1 MDLSVKYLGLD
12 IKSPLVVGSSSLT
25 ANLDRLKKI
34 EKAGAGAVVLKSI
47 FEEEIYNEYNKVVD
61 EEDTNYAY
69 LDYYDFKIKQDNI
82 QKYIKLIEDA
92 KAELTIPVI
101 ASINCSSNHEWM
113 FFAKKIQEAGADAIE
128 LNLFI
133 LPSDFD
139 ANCTK
144 TEDLYFDII
153 KKVKVEVS
161 IPIAVKISYYSSNL
175 AAFVKKVSE
184 SDVDGIVLFNR
195 FFHPDFDIDKFE
207 IIPSNVLSN
216 PSDLAISL
224 RWIAI
229 MSGRV
234 SCDLIA
240 STGVH
245 DGASLI
251 KQLLAGA
258 DSVQIASALYS
269 NGVEYVTV
277 ILDEL
282 KEWMKKHNFNSIS
295 EFKGKMSQVNAPN
308 PAEFER
314 VQFMKYFGHKKYDLD

>member
-12 IKSPLVVGSSSLT
+12 LKSPLVVGSSSLT
-25 ANLDRLKKI
+25 SNLDRLKKV

-61 EEDTNYAY
+61 EEDTNYGY

-101 ASINCSSNHEWM
+101 ASINCSTNHEWM

-133 LPSDFD
+133 LPSDFE

-153 KKVKVEVS
+153 NKVKVEVS

-184 SDVDGIVLFNR
+184 SGVDGIVLFNR

-245 DGASLI
+245 DGVSLI

-269 NGVEYVTV
+269 HGVEYVTV

-282 KEWMKKHNFNSIS
+282 KEWMKKHNFNSIAD
-295 EFKGKMSQVNAPN
+295 FKGKMSQVNAPK
-308 PAEFER
+308 PAEYER